1 MWVTGF
7 NKKEVFFDFRK
18 YWAEYF
24 DSINIRVAFWS
35 ATKEVEKQEQA
46 RVTSQRDVDDDGDD
60 DSEDEEDTDD
70 EYETM
75 SEEEVEEGKEVKDDV
90 TPTQSPSQ
98 MPSDVSQQND
108 ENETSSDTKEEK
120 KTVDTE
126 HNQDKT
132 ACSSQCDAPETRDSS
147 ELGASL
153 KLKNNSSLLDGDE
166 LIEYLRSLHD
176 WKSNEKHVTT
186 IGLVLLIISL

>member
-1 MWVTGF
+1 MAGF
-7 NKKEVFFDFRK
+7 NKKEVLFDFRK

-35 ATKEVEKQEQA
+35 ATKEVEKQEQT
-46 RVTSQRDVDDDGDD
+46 RVTSQRNVDEDDG
-60 DSEDEEDTDD
+60 SEDEEDTDD
-70 EYETM
+70 ECETM
-75 SEEEVEEGKEVKDDV
+75 SEEEEEVEGKEVKDDV
-90 TPTQSPSQ
+90 TPTESTSQ
-98 MPSDVSQQND
+98 TSSNVSQKNH
-108 ENETSSDTKEEK
+108 ENGTSSDTKDQI

-132 ACSSQCDAPETRDSS
+132 ASSSQCDAPETLDPSK
-147 ELGASL
+147 LGASA

>member
-1 MWVTGF
+1 MNGF
-7 NKKEVFFDFRK
+7 NKKEVLFDFRK

-46 RVTSQRDVDDDGDD
+46 RVTSQRDDDDDYG
-60 DSEDEEDTDD
+60 SEDEEDTDD
-70 EYETM
+70 EEYETM
-75 SEEEVEEGKEVKDDV
+75 SEEEEEVEGKEVKDDV
-90 TPTQSPSQ
+90 TPTESTSQ
-98 MPSDVSQQND
+98 TSSDVSQKND
-108 ENETSSDTKEEK
+108 ENETSSDTKDQI

-132 ACSSQCDAPETRDSS
+132 ASSSQCDAPETLDPSK
-147 ELGASL
+147 LGASA